1 VSVATDAGAAGSGPP
16 GSSRARRQ
24 NTDVSNPI
32 RGKQGQVSQHLSDP
46 SGAVMRSAGG
56 SMTLNDSVYERL
68 LRERIIVLGQQV
80 DDAIANQIS
89 AQLLLLAA
97 EDDNSDITLYINSPG
112 GSVSAG
118 MAIFDTMELIK
129 PDVSTVVMGLAAS
142 MGQFLATAGAA
153 GKRYAL
159 PHSQIMMHQPL
170 GGLGGTETDITI
182 RAESMRKLKRQL
194 AELIAERSGQTVE
207 KITEDSDRDR
217 WFDPDEAVE
226 YGLIDRVISRASG
239 VGSSS
244 NGNGTSA

>member
-1 VSVATDAGAAGSGPP
+1 
-16 GSSRARRQ
+16 
-24 NTDVSNPI
+24 
-32 RGKQGQVSQHLSDP
+32 
-46 SGAVMRSAGG
+46 MRSAGG

-80 DDAIANQIS
+80 DDGIANQIS

-118 MAIFDTMELIK
+118 MAIFDTMELIR

-142 MGQFLATAGAA
+142 MGQFLATAGAP

-239 VGSSS
+239 VGSS

>member
-1 VSVATDAGAAGSGPP
+1 M
-16 GSSRARRQ
+16 
-24 NTDVSNPI
+24 
-32 RGKQGQVSQHLSDP
+32 KQHLSDP

-80 DDAIANQIS
+80 DDGIANQIS
-89 AQLLLLAA
+89 AQLLLLDA
-97 EDDNSDITLYINSPG
+97 EDSNSDITLYINSPG

-129 PDVSTVVMGLAAS
+129 PDVSTVVMGMAAS
-142 MGQFLATAGAA
+142 MGQFLATAGAR

-194 AELIAERSGQTVE
+194 AELIAERSGQTVD

-217 WFDPDEAVE
+217 WFDPQEAVD
-226 YGLIDRVISRASG
+226 YGLIDAVITRPSAAG
-239 VGSSS
+239 S
-244 NGNGTSA
+244 NGTGTSA

>member
-1 VSVATDAGAAGSGPP
+1 
-16 GSSRARRQ
+16 
-24 NTDVSNPI
+24 
-32 RGKQGQVSQHLSDP
+32 
-46 SGAVMRSAGG
+46 
-56 SMTLNDSVYERL
+56 MTLNDSVYERL

-97 EDDNSDITLYINSPG
+97 EDDSSDITLYINSPG

-142 MGQFLATAGAA
+142 MGQFLATAGAP

-226 YGLIDRVISRASG
+226 YGLIDSVINRASG
-239 VGSSS
+239 VGSS
-244 NGNGTSA
+244 GNGTSA

>member
-1 VSVATDAGAAGSGPP
+1 
-16 GSSRARRQ
+16 
-24 NTDVSNPI
+24 
-32 RGKQGQVSQHLSDP
+32 
-46 SGAVMRSAGG
+46 MRSAGG

-97 EDDNSDITLYINSPG
+97 EDDSSDITLYINSPG

-142 MGQFLATAGAA
+142 MGQFLATAGAP

-239 VGSSS
+239 VGSS

>member
-1 VSVATDAGAAGSGPP
+1 
-16 GSSRARRQ
+16 
-24 NTDVSNPI
+24 
-32 RGKQGQVSQHLSDP
+32 
-46 SGAVMRSAGG
+46 MRSAGG

-97 EDDNSDITLYINSPG
+97 EDDSSDITLYINSPG

-142 MGQFLATAGAA
+142 MGQFLATAGAP

-226 YGLIDRVISRASG
+226 YGLIDSVINRASD
-239 VGSSS
+239 VGSS
-244 NGNGTSA
+244 GNGTSA